1 MKFTTGRQFGLGN
14 RSYTLTEDFVFFS
27 RHLPKGLTVDGSSV
41 PKVLIMFLSAVVLM
55 WLGASEYIAK
65 HDYVELFKWIERVI
79 IVTMLLVGISESS
92 GWFMKP
98 AAVHD
103 YRFQN
108 ANTLFGWVPANFEY
122 WWLMILK
129 INEYRETN
137 PNNDAIYK
145 VVFHLIMGFFI
156 ALAHLIMLML
166 FGWVVWINYYIKN
179 KS

>member
-14 RSYTLTEDFVFFS
+14 RKYTLTEDFVFFT
-27 RHLPKGLTVDGSSV
+27 RRLPKGLTVDGSSV
-41 PKVLIMFLSAVVLM
+41 PKVAIMFFTAVLLLWGSSPA
-55 WLGASEYIAK
+55 WLEA
-65 HDYVELFKWIERVI
+65 LI
-79 IVTMLLVGISESS
+79 IVTMLLVGICESS

-108 ANTLFGWVPANFEY
+108 ASTFFGWVPANFEY

-129 INEYRETN
+129 INEYRITN
-137 PNNDAIYK
+137 PNNDGFIK
-145 VVFHLIMGFFI
+145 VPFHLIMGFAI

-166 FGWVVWINYYIKN
+166 FGWIVWLGYYFK
-179 KS
+179 KSQNS

>member
-14 RSYTLTEDFVFFS
+14 RKYTLTEDFVFFT
-27 RHLPKGLTVDGSSV
+27 RRLPKGLTVDGSSV
-41 PKVLIMFLSAVVLM
+41 PKVAIMFFTAAILLWGGSSA
-55 WLGASEYIAK
+55 WLET
-65 HDYVELFKWIERVI
+65 LT
-79 IVTMLLVGISESS
+79 IVTMLLVGICESS

-108 ANTLFGWVPANFEY
+108 ASTLFGWVSANFEY

-129 INEYRETN
+129 INEYRKTN
-137 PNNDAIYK
+137 PNNDGLIK
-145 VVFHLIMGFFI
+145 VLFHLIMGFSI
-156 ALAHLIMLML
+156 ALAHLVMLML
-166 FGWVVWINYYIKN
+166 FGWMVWYSYYFKN